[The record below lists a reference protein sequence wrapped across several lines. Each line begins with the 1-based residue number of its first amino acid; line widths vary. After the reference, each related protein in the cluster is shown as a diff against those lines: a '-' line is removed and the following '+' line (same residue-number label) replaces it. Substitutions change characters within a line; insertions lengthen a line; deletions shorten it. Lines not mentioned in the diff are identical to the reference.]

1 MNAFIQWF
9 LLPAVYGVTLLMIL
23 LGCVAYITL
32 LERKVQAWMQCR
44 PGPNRVG
51 PRGLLQPIADVL
63 KLLLKEDIIPRK
75 ADKIVFVLAPM
86 MVALAAIGALA
97 VVPFGGADATLRLGD
112 FTLKPVLADVN
123 IGIVYVMAVSS
134 LGAFGI
140 VLGGWSS
147 NSKYPLLG
155 GLRSAA
161 QMISYEV
168 PFGLAIIGP
177 MMIAGTAS
185 MTRIVSWQTENTW
198 LFWLQPVAL
207 VMFYISGVAENNRA
221 PFDLPEGE
229 SELVGGFHTEYSGM
243 KWAFFFLGE
252 YISMIVVASMVVTLF
267 FGGWAPVTFG
277 LGYVFKDLPAILAGG
292 SAPAVVHFLL
302 GMAWF
307 ALKVFFVLYV
317 HLWIRATFPRYRY
330 DQLMAIGWKYMIPLA
345 LGWIMLTGAA
355 VLIFDAVKA

>member
-252 YISMIVVASMVVTLF
+252 YISMIVVSAMVVTIFLGGWMPLHISGWEGFNTVMDYIPGFVWF
-267 FGGWAPVTFG
+267 FGKTLFVIW
-277 LGYVFKDLPAILAGG
+277 
-292 SAPAVVHFLL
+292 LL
-302 GMAWF
+302 M
-307 ALKVFFVLYV
+307 
-317 HLWIRATFPRYRY
+317 WIKWTFPRLRV
-330 DQLMAIGWKYMIPLA
+330 DQILTLEWKYLVPIGLVNLLLMVVIVVFKLH
-345 LGWIMLTGAA
+345 
-355 VLIFDAVKA
+355 F